1 MAEITKREK
10 EEQYFAE
17 LEMERRR
24 ELREKLNQSREE
36 AKKDK
41 SKEPWWLRCP
51 KCGGKMAEKKIV
63 DVVVDECSD
72 CKGIYLD
79 AGELELL
86 LKGAGSSGFLSKVSG
101 SLFGKK

>member
-1 MAEITKREK
+1 MAEKSRREK

-17 LEMERRR
+17 Q
-24 ELREKLNQSREE
+24 ELKKRKALRDQLNQARTE

-41 SKEPWWLRCP
+41 SSEPWWMRCP
-51 KCGGKMAEKKIV
+51 KCGGKLEEKKYV
-63 DVVVDECSD
+63 DVLIDQCSG
-72 CKGIYLD
+72 CQGIYLD

-86 LKGAGSSGFLSKVSG
+86 LEGAGSKGFLSKVSG